1 MTQNRRRALWP
12 ILLCLGVGGHVLA
25 LQEGSDEP
33 TEPAQ
38 VPKSATVFRIPIEGT
53 VDLGMAPFVARIIEE
68 ATHVEGGVVLLDIDT
83 FGGRVDAAVLIR
95 DAILEAPIRTVAFIH
110 PRAISAGA
118 LISLACE
125 NIVIAPGGS
134 IGAAT
139 PISGGGGDEEPTAVG
154 EKYMSYMRAEM
165 RTTAETRGRRGDV
178 AEAMVDRDIEIEGI
192 IEKGKLLTLSTDD
205 ALEVEI
211 ADYKAATLLEALEV
225 LELSGAEVEDRE
237 MNWAEVIA
245 RAVSEP
251 TVSSLLMSIGFLG
264 IMIELYQPGWGLPG
278 SLGLVALGTFFFGHY
293 VANLAGWEELLLF
306 AVGAAL
312 LALEVFVIPGFGIA
326 GVSGAALMLAGVV
339 LSLIGLDLRVSWDL
353 GFVNQA
359 LVMVSTSIVL
369 TAVGG
374 AILVRLLPATG
385 ATRRLVLGQSLSVDE
400 GFSSHDPTEKQDF
413 PTGTGGVALT
423 DLRPAGKIRVGADRI
438 DAVSEGEFVAA
449 GSNVTIIGW
458 RSGNA
463 VVREDA

>member
-1 MTQNRRRALWP
+1 MTTLTKNLRKAFWP
-12 ILLCLGVGGHVLA
+12 VLVCLGIGGQVLA
-25 LQEGSDEP
+25 WQDG
-33 TEPAQ
+33 
-38 VPKSATVFRIPIEGT
+38 VATVYRIPIEGT
-53 VDLGMAPFVARIIEE
+53 VDLGMAPFVARVIDE
-68 ATHVEGGVVLLDIDT
+68 AAEVEGAVVLLDIDT

-95 DAILEAPIRTVAFIH
+95 DAILESPIRTVAFIH

-192 IEKGKLLTLSTDD
+192 VEKGKLLTLSTDD
-205 ALEVEI
+205 ALEVGI
-211 ADYKAATLLEALEV
+211 ADFEASNVKEALEALG
-225 LELSGAEVEDRE
+225 LSGAEVDDRE

-251 TVSSLLMSIGFLG
+251 MVSSLLMSIGFLG
-264 IMIELYQPGWGLPG
+264 ILIELYQPGWGLPG
-278 SLGLVALGTFFFGHY
+278 SIGLVALGTFFFGHH
-293 VANLAGWEELLLF
+293 VAQLAGWEELLLF
-306 AVGAAL
+306 GLGAAL

-359 LVMVSTSIVL
+359 LMTVSTSIVI

-374 AILVRLLPATG
+374 ALIVRLLPATG

-400 GFSSHDPTEKQDF
+400 GFSSHDPSEKQKF
-413 PTGTGGVALT
+413 PTGTAGEAVT
-423 DLRPAGKIRVGADRI
+423 DLRPAGKIRVGGERI
-438 DAVSEGEFVAA
+438 DAVSEGEFITA
-449 GSNVTIIGW
+449 GSKVTVLGW

-463 VVREDA
+463 VVRENT